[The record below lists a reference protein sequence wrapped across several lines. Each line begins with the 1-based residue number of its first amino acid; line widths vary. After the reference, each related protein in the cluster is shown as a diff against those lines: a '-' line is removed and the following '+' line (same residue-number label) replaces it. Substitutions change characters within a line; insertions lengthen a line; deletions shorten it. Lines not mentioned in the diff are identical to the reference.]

1 MYNDRFISH
10 INSPLDPP
18 TQLFKNFY
26 MKTQTGYKL
35 PVLIGVKNAHKYGH
49 VNYLSDYLNE
59 FWSHYFSTQLLN
71 AAVVAVGLVQ
81 AHGSGARGESWFR
94 CDACR
99 LRLR

>member
-18 TQLFKNFY
+18 TQLLKFLHEDPNWL
-26 MKTQTGYKL
+26 QAS
-35 PVLIGVKNAHKYGH
+35 VLIGVKNAHKYGH

-81 AHGSGARGESWFR
+81 AHGSGARGNLAFGVMP
-94 CDACR
+94 AVYV
-99 LRLR
+99 